1 MLRVNLNSNEPTKL
15 GGWMIVILIY
25 SLFSFV
31 MSCSTAVQ
39 FMNFSPFLLN
49 SPFDFVGDVNA
60 YRGFIKFQSI
70 STIAHPFLEGVSLF
84 LLLVR
89 SRFYPAVTI
98 FILLATTLYN
108 VVYVFWA
115 RTLSIEFVTWYE
127 VILPVIIALTLI
139 LYLTRS
145 KRVKNTFMREQK
157 DI

>member
-1 MLRVNLNSNEPTKL
+1 
-15 GGWMIVILIY
+15 MIVVLIY

-39 FMNFSPFLLN
+39 FMNIGPDLLN
-49 SPFDFVGDVNA
+49 SPFDFVSNVDA
-60 YRGFIKFQSI
+60 YKRFIKFQSV
-70 STIAHPFLEGVSLF
+70 STIAHPLLEGVSLF

-89 SRFYPAVTI
+89 SRFYPTVTI
-98 FILLATTLYN
+98 FILLAATLYN
-108 VVYVFWA
+108 VVYVYWA

-127 VILPVIIALTLI
+127 VVLPVTIALTLI

-157 DI
+157 DK